1 MEHIHSSDGIDQTIQ
16 TPNSYKYK
24 KGWKPKFE
32 ETPLKS

>member
-24 KGWKPKFE
+24 KG
-32 ETPLKS
+32 